1 MRGDGSRIRTEKV
14 ADSKISGYVRMASK
28 NRIIERRE
36 NDTVVSQDMYLSL
49 LPLTVESHEAVTRIP
64 SFQHKHETKQ
74 QI

>member
-49 LPLTVESHEAVTRIP
+49 LPLP
-64 SFQHKHETKQ
+64 LNPTKQ
-74 QI
+74 